1 MLVAKFPNLSSEGV
15 LFSDSLKHFERVS
28 EFFCHG
34 NKDFA
39 FLGDAASTQRP
50 LSGIAN

>member
-15 LFSDSLKHFERVS
+15 LFPDSLKHFEKSFRIL
-28 EFFCHG
+28 CHG

-39 FLGDAASTQRP
+39 FLGDAAS
-50 LSGIAN
+50 S